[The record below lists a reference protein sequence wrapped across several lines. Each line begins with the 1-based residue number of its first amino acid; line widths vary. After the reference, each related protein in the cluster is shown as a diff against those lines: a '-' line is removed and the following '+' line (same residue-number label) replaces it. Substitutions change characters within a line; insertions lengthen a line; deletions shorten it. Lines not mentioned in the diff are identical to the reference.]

1 MWWSRSA
8 QRQHPSSTTGS
19 TRGRPRLTPTP
30 NMDMVFTVL
39 PELLA
44 TPVLW
49 VTLESL
55 AMLELW
61 ATLELSATLVLLAT
75 LLLLLLSPL
84 CAML

>member
-19 TRGRPRLTPTP
+19 TRGRPRLTLTP
-30 NMDMVFTVL
+30 NTDMDFTVL

-44 TPVLW
+44 TLVLW
-49 VTLESL
+49 LTLELS
-55 AMLELW
+55 AM
-61 ATLELSATLVLLAT
+61 LELSATLVLLAT